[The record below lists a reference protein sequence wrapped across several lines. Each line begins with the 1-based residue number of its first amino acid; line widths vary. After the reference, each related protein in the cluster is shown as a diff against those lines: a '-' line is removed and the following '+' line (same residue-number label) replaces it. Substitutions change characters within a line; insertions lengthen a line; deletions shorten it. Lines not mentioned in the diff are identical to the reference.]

1 MPGDTRSYSQL
12 SSYERCPYMYYLERV
27 EKVWQRPAAWLPM
40 GTAVHSA
47 AEAWELSGRVMTPE
61 EAQQRFRDAY
71 RASTDLLLEETPNPK
86 YWFRSGPYK
95 GPEDIIRRYEIGQ
108 EHVARYIAWYE
119 KHPEQKPIR
128 YVDADGVEKIGVE
141 LPFTLNIGGVPVR
154 GFIDW
159 IGYKDDGATLIVRDN
174 KTGRLP
180 GGPDQLATYALAV
193 EARWAL
199 PDIGVHINEGDFF
212 MTRTGKPTVPY
223 ALTRV
228 VKQQLAEDFA
238 TMDAG
243 VKAGNFP
250 AKPEA
255 SKCMFCSV
263 ASSCKF
269 KAVPTWGA

>member
-1 MPGDTRSYSQL
+1 M

-61 EAQQRFRDAY
+61 EAQQVFRDAY

-95 GPEDIIRRYEIGQ
+95 GPEDILRRYQIGQ
-108 EHVARYIAWYE
+108 EHVARYIAWYKAHPAE
-119 KHPEQKPIR
+119 KTLS
-128 YVDADGVEKIGVE
+128 YVDEEGNNRITVE
-141 LPFTLNIGGVPVR
+141 LPFEIEIGGIPVR

-159 IGYKDDGATLIVRDN
+159 VGQDEAGNIIVRDN

-193 EARWAL
+193 EHRWTFEH
-199 PDIGVHINEGDFF
+199 VNSGDFF
-212 MTRTGKPTVPY
+212 MTRTGKPTIPY
-223 ALTRV
+223 ALTRA
-228 VKQQLAEDFA
+228 VKVQLAEDFA
-238 TMDAG
+238 AMDEN

-250 AKPEA
+250 AKPEV

-269 KAVPTWGA
+269 RAVPTWGA

>member
-1 MPGDTRSYSQL
+1 MSDVRSYSQL
-12 SSYERCPYMYYLERV
+12 GAYDRCPYMYYLERV

-40 GTAVHSA
+40 GTAVHEA
-47 AEAWELSGRVMTPE
+47 AEAFELSKRTMSLE
-61 EAQQRFRDAY
+61 EAQQVFTDAY
-71 RASTDLLLEETPNPK
+71 SRETNRILAEVPNAN
-86 YWFRSGPYK
+86 YWFASGPYK
-95 GPEDIIRRYEIGQ
+95 GPADIVRRQKLGL
-108 EHVARYIAWYE
+108 EHVERYLAWYA
-119 KHPEQKPIR
+119 KHPEQKPIE
-128 YVDADGVEKIGVE
+128 YADADGVQRIGVE

-159 IGYKDDGATLIVRDN
+159 VGYKDDGKTLMVRDN
-174 KTGRLP
+174 KTGSKP

-199 PDIGVHINEGDFF
+199 PDIGVHVEEGDFF

-223 ALTRV
+223 VLSRA
-228 VKQQLAEDFA
+228 VKVQLAEDFA
-238 TMDAG
+238 TMDEG

-263 ASSCKF
+263 NASCKYR
-269 KAVPTWGA
+269 V

>member
-1 MPGDTRSYSQL
+1 MSDVRSYSQL
-12 SSYERCPYMYYLERV
+12 GAYDRCPYMYYLERV
-27 EKVWQRPAAWLPM
+27 EKVWKKPAAWLPM

-61 EAQQRFRDAY
+61 EAQQVFREAY
-71 RASTDLLLEETPNPK
+71 RASTDHLLAETPNTK
-86 YWFRSGPYK
+86 YWFASGPYK
-95 GPEDIIRRYEIGQ
+95 GAEDIARRYRLGQ

-119 KHPEQKPIR
+119 AHPDQKPIE
-128 YVDADGVEKIGVE
+128 YVENGETKIGVE
-141 LPFTLNIGGVPVR
+141 LPFTLKIGGVQVR

-159 IGYKDDGATLIVRDN
+159 VGYKDQGRKLIVRDN
-174 KTGRLP
+174 KTGNTP

-199 PDIGVHINEGDFF
+199 PDIGVHVEEGDFF
-212 MTRTGKPTVPY
+212 MTRTGKPTIPY
-223 ALTRV
+223 ALTKA
-228 VKQQLAEDFA
+228 VKVQLAEDFA
-238 TMDAG
+238 AMDEG

-263 ASSCKF
+263 RDSCRYR
-269 KAVPTWGA
+269 V

>member
-1 MPGDTRSYSQL
+1 MSDVRSYSQL
-12 SSYERCPYMYYLERV
+12 SAYDRCPYMYYLERV

-47 AEAWELSGRVMTPE
+47 AEAWELSGRVMTLE
-61 EAQQRFRDAY
+61 EAQTVFREAY
-71 RASTDLLLEETPNPK
+71 RASTDLLLTETPNAR
-86 YWFRSGPYK
+86 YWFASGPYK
-95 GPEDIIRRYEIGQ
+95 GPEDIARRYRLGQ

-128 YVDADGVEKIGVE
+128 YTDLEGVEKIGVE
-141 LPFTLNIGGVPVR
+141 MPFALKIGGVQVR

-159 IGYKDDGATLIVRDN
+159 IGYKDDGETLIVRDN
-174 KTGRLP
+174 KTGNNP

-199 PDIGVHINEGDFF
+199 PDVGVHVEEGDFF
-212 MTRTGKPTVPY
+212 MTRTGKPTIPY
-223 ALTRV
+223 ALTRA
-228 VKQQLAEDFA
+228 VKVQLAEDFA
-238 TMDAG
+238 TLDEN

-263 ASSCKF
+263 NASCKYR
-269 KAVPTWGA
+269 V